1 MDKNQPPRE
10 PREENHIVVDVS
22 LITLLVC
29 LFFGVAS
36 GIWSE

>member
-10 PREENHIVVDVS
+10 PREESHLVVDIA

-29 LFFGVAS
+29 LFFGVAP